1 MKNVSVPTQPLQSVI
16 VTVYAPTP
24 NPEIS
29 SVVAPFDHENVY
41 KAAFGSP

>member
-1 MKNVSVPTQPLQSVI
+1 MKKVSDPTQPLQSVI
-16 VTVYAPTP
+16 VTVYEPTP

-41 KAAFGSP
+41 RAALGSP